1 LLRKPAIQQQLR
13 DDVVAAPAP
22 GRAGAAAR
30 TVLPRQAWP
39 QAAPAPPGARE
50 NRQVTTL
57 IQTRLSGIA
66 AYIVTI
72 TKYVPEPIFKRR

>member
-1 LLRKPAIQQQLR
+1 LLLH
-13 DDVVAAPAP
+13 PAP

-39 QAAPAPPGARE
+39 QAAPTPPGARE

-66 AYIVTI
+66 ADIVTI
-72 TKYVPEPIFKRR
+72 TKYVPEPII